1 MAYLLLPRF
10 LKTKKEITVKGKNC
24 TCQASL
30 MKDSGIEAVLSDS
43 EGSEAVL
50 LVTLRKMG

>member
-1 MAYLLLPRF
+1 
-10 LKTKKEITVKGKNC
+10 
-24 TCQASL
+24 

-50 LVTLRKMG
+50 LVTLRKMAQAWTRSGRPGLPILVLC

>member
-1 MAYLLLPRF
+1 
-10 LKTKKEITVKGKNC
+10 
-24 TCQASL
+24 

-50 LVTLRKMG
+50 LVTQENGVGLDQKEWGSRDSNPRPVLGDSGVSLDWE